1 GFRSVVGTIWAMA
14 DMDGWYL
21 AENFYKSMF
30 SGREQG
36 VPHYERSARALRDA
50 AREAEE

>member
-1 GFRSVVGTIWAMA
+1 MWAMA
-14 DMDGWYL
+14 DMDGRDL

-36 VPHYERSARALRDA
+36 VPYYERSA
-50 AREAEE
+50 